1 MKGHQS
7 NVTVEKLRTI
17 WPELKPYVTLK
28 IVDEDTVT
36 KATYIH
42 RGQGGSHVSESVP
55 YLVS

>member
-1 MKGHQS
+1 MKEHRS
-7 NVTVEKLRTI
+7 NSTVGRLRTI

-36 KATYIH
+36 KAAYMH